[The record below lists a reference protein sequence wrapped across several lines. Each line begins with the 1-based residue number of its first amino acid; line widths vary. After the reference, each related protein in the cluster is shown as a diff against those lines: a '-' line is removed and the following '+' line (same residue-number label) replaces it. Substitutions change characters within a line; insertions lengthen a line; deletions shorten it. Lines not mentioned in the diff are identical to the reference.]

1 MIPVLLHSRRRKT
14 FQNEIQKENK
24 SSNQLFFTVF
34 KYVTLSFIIV
44 CFYKQKY
51 THLFKKNT
59 MYIMETLRAT
69 EFLMW
74 EGGNAFHLTQPP
86 YHCEKL
92 QVISY
97 KK

>member
-1 MIPVLLHSRRRKT
+1 
-14 FQNEIQKENK
+14 
-24 SSNQLFFTVF
+24 
-34 KYVTLSFIIV
+34 
-44 CFYKQKY
+44 
-51 THLFKKNT
+51 